1 MEKNF
6 KNISNEIAAIAE
18 QMNNYAEVI
27 KFNGKE
33 FKLTKNNIDND
44 EWWWRGGNTL
54 SKPNVYECDIEDWD
68 NDEDWDN
75 VPVLYFKFGYGYKR
89 ESTAHIIMTDTDT
102 YMVIDGNKVYRVAY
116 IINTLEL
123 VDNFEYEELC
133 DVLDSGNFI
142 LRNANGKYVYVEHV
156 ENYCPINYCE
166 LKFNKPC
173 ESVTIERWGDYD
185 EKYGVVCRSNGKVTA
200 RYEY

>member
-1 MEKNF
+1 MKNL
-6 KNISNEIAAIAE
+6 KEIAAIAE
-18 QMNNYAEVI
+18 QVKNYAETI
-27 KFNGKE
+27 NFNGKE
-33 FKLTKNNIDND
+33 YKLTENNIDED
-44 EWWWRGGNTL
+44 MGWWRGGNTL
-54 SKPNVYECDIEDWD
+54 SQPNVYECDIEDWD

-75 VPVLYFKFGYGYKR
+75 VPVLYFKFGYGFER
-89 ESTAHIIMTDTDT
+89 ESTAHVIVTEDDT

-142 LRNANGKYVYVEHV
+142 LQNTNGKYVYVEHIRK
-156 ENYCPINYCE
+156 YWPINYFE

-173 ESVTIERWGDYD
+173 ESISLERYDKHYVGGDYHII
-185 EKYGVVCRSNGKVTA
+185 CRSNGKVIA
-200 RYEY
+200 RYAY